1 MIEQTLLQRKL
12 EIMTADMKGDMVMMD
27 VETGKYYNL
36 GDVGG
41 RIWALLEQPITLGTL
56 ADRLTQE
63 YAVSKEQ
70 CLKDIM
76 PFVQALLERGLV
88 REIA

>member
-1 MIEQTLLQRKL
+1 MTEQTLLQRKL

-41 RIWALLEQPITLGTL
+41 RIWALLEQPITLATL